1 MSLRASL
8 LNRWLR
14 MVEKPRIRRA
24 DHPAPLRRALEF
36 QSKLMFHP
44 PRGTKKRWV
53 ELGSRNA
60 LEVTPEGAEASSKV
74 IFYIHGGGFTFG
86 SPRTHAAMVAQLANR
101 VGARGLLPSY
111 GLAPENPFP
120 AAPDDVRAAWDGLI
134 GQGVSPSDVIIG
146 GDSAGGAL
154 AFGLLTQLCAEKAGL
169 PAGVFGF
176 SPLTDMTHAGASFT
190 QNAQSDVLLVA
201 DKAADMNRMFLGN
214 HSPKE
219 PRVSPLFGGFKG
231 APPVWITVGDTEILL
246 DDARSLAQLCEEHG
260 VSTTLVERRDLPHVW
275 PIFHNM
281 LPEARETL
289 DQLADWIKQQPG
301 WQGES

>member
-24 DHPAPLRRALEF
+24 DHPAPLRKALEF

-44 PRGTKKRWV
+44 PRGTQQRWI
-53 ELGSRNA
+53 ELGTRTA
-60 LEVTPEGAEASSKV
+60 LEVMPKGAETSQKV

-86 SPRTHAAMVAQLANR
+86 SPRTHAAMVAQLAHR
-101 VGARGLLPSY
+101 VGARAVLPSY
-111 GLAPENPFP
+111 GLAPEQPFP
-120 AAPDDVRAAWDGLI
+120 AAPHDVRAAWDGLI
-134 GQGVSPSDVIIG
+134 AQGTAPNDVIIG

-154 AFGLLTQLCAEKAGL
+154 AFGLLAQLCAEKAL
-169 PAGVFGF
+169 MPAGVFGF
-176 SPLTDMTHAGASFT
+176 SPLTDMTHSGASFT
-190 QNAQSDVLLVA
+190 QNAQADVLLVA
-201 DKAADMNRMFLGN
+201 EKAADMNRMFLGE

-219 PRVSPLFGGFKG
+219 PSVSPLFGDFKG

-246 DDARSLAQLCEEHG
+246 DDARSLARLCESQG
-260 VSTTLVERRDLPHVW
+260 VPTTLVERHDLPHVW
-275 PIFHNM
+275 PIFHNI
-281 LPEARETL
+281 LPEARKSL
-289 DQLADWIKQQPG
+289 DQLAAWITQRPG